1 MGGSMKHLI
10 LAATLTLIGSQA
22 VYAYDYI
29 ISQGTMA
36 DTYLD
41 KKTGKITYF
50 DYRDHKRKTVEP
62 SDIAKEVKKGGLDGI
77 KQGDHVLYNQQN
89 VNFCA
94 VFHVFENGMA
104 YVGCQ
109 NTAKGMG
116 NLGLPRPEQLR
127 GFVSTKEL
135 TAEVPAMD
143 GFKKGETVTLLK
155 DSGNLKCGSTVVIEA
170 IHTNG
175 EALVQKKGAAYFLDT
190 SGLHLKYNIERV
202 PLADLAK
209 KD

>member
-1 MGGSMKHLI
+1 MKHLI
-10 LAATLTLIGSQA
+10 LTAALTLISSQA
-22 VYAYDYI
+22 VHAYDYI
-29 ISQGTMA
+29 ISEGIVVETH
-36 DTYLD
+36 LD

-62 SDIAKEVKKGGLDGI
+62 SNIAKEIKGGIDGI
-77 KQGDHVLYNQQN
+77 KQGDHVLFNQQD

-109 NTAKGMG
+109 NTNKPMQ

-127 GFVSTKEL
+127 GVVPTKEL

-155 DSGNLKCGSTVVIEA
+155 DFGNLKCGTTVVIEA

-175 EALVQKKGAAYFLDT
+175 EALVQKKGVAYYVDT

-209 KD
+209 KDK